1 MRLRFNS
8 SAGFTLIEVLVVLG
22 ILALILASAV
32 VARPRDGSARVER
45 TARSM
50 AATFQLARSRAMATN
65 TDVVVAI
72 DPVNAEFGY
81 RNAMHKLPKGMS
93 IAVTIAETERRGD
106 TGALRFFPD
115 GQSTGGDI
123 LLSYQGYTR
132 RIAVNWFTGEPVLG
146 R

>member
-1 MRLRFNS
+1 MKLRSSS
-8 SAGFTLIEVLVVLG
+8 SAGFTLIELLVVLG
-22 ILALILASAV
+22 IMGLILASAV
-32 VARPRDGSARVER
+32 LARPKNAVARVER

-50 AATFQLARSRAMATN
+50 AATFQLARSRAMAAN

-72 DPVNAEFGY
+72 DPVNGEFGY

-93 IAVTIAETERRGD
+93 MAVTIAETERLGD

-115 GQSTGGDI
+115 GQSSGADI
-123 LLSYQGYTR
+123 LLSYQGHTR

>member
-1 MRLRFNS
+1 MRLRSSS
-8 SAGFTLIEVLVVLG
+8 SAGFTLIELLVVLG
-22 ILALILASAV
+22 IMALILASAV
-32 VARPRDGSARVER
+32 VARPQNAAARVER

-50 AATFQLARSRAMATN
+50 AATFQLARSRAMTAN

-106 TGALRFFPD
+106 TGGLRFFPD
-115 GQSTGGDI
+115 GQSSGGDI

-132 RIAVNWFTGEPVLG
+132 RIAVNWFTGQPVLG